1 MPDTSSADMPAARAQ
16 SASDAR
22 LTPRSIV
29 RQLNQHVVGQ
39 DDAKKVL
46 AVAAY
51 NHLRR
56 RQTSAASGVRLAKNN
71 VLLIGPSGSGKTL
84 MCETLGR
91 ILGVP
96 FVSADATG
104 LTQTRFIGEALEAVL
119 QRLVDAADGDFAL
132 AERGI
137 VFLDEIDKLKATP
150 GESRAANGEA
160 VQHALLR
167 AMEGSLVR
175 LRAHESAHW
184 LDTAGILFIC
194 GGAFV
199 GLEDVMAANRSYG
212 FISAGG
218 GDDRAILD
226 RLNARV
232 KPTDLFTYGLIPEFT
247 GRLPVIARLSELD
260 RATLIRIMT
269 EPADALLRQYQ
280 AMFAA
285 EGVQLDI
292 AERVFEEIADLALE
306 YRTGARG
313 LRGLFEELVTPV
325 LYVIPDQPEVRQV
338 AFTSIYTGPTIT
350 RGSARGGA

>member
-1 MPDTSSADMPAARAQ
+1 MPDTSPDAPATRSPAAADPRI
-16 SASDAR
+16 
-22 LTPRSIV
+22 TPRAIV

-39 DDAKKVL
+39 DEAKKVL

-71 VLLIGPSGSGKTL
+71 VLLVGPSGSGKTL

-104 LTQTRFIGEALEAVL
+104 LAQTRFIGEALEAVL

-137 VFLDEIDKLKATP
+137 VFLDEVDKLRAP
-150 GESRAANGEA
+150 AGEARASHGEA

-175 LRAHESAHW
+175 LHTHDASHW
-184 LDTAGILFIC
+184 LDTTGILFIC

-218 GDDRAILD
+218 DDDRAILD
-226 RLNARV
+226 RLNARI
-232 KPTDLFTYGLIPEFT
+232 KPTDLFAFGLIPEFT
-247 GRLPVIARLSELD
+247 GRLPVVARLADLD
-260 RATLIRIMT
+260 RETLIRIMT

-280 AMFAA
+280 AIFAA

-292 AERVFEEIADLALE
+292 APRVFEEIADLALE

-338 AFTSIYTGPTIT
+338 AFASIYAGPTIT
-350 RGSARGGA
+350 RGPARGAT

>member
-1 MPDTSSADMPAARAQ
+1 
-16 SASDAR
+16 
-22 LTPRSIV
+22 
-29 RQLNQHVVGQ
+29 VGQ

-56 RQTSAASGVRLAKNN
+56 RQTSAESGVRLAKNN

-137 VFLDEIDKLKATP
+137 VFLDEVDKLKAAP
-150 GESRAANGEA
+150 GESRASNGEA

-175 LRAHESAHW
+175 LRALDTSHW
-184 LDTAGILFIC
+184 LDTTGILFIC

-199 GLEDVMAANRSYG
+199 GLEEVMESNRSYG

-226 RLNARV
+226 RLNARI
-232 KPTDLFTYGLIPEFT
+232 KPTDLFAFGLIPEFT
-247 GRLPVIARLSELD
+247 GRLPVVARLDALD
-260 RATLIRIMT
+260 RDTLIRIMT
-269 EPADALLRQYQ
+269 EPADALYRQYQ

-285 EGVQLDI
+285 EGVRLDI
-292 AERVFEEIADLALE
+292 AERVFEELADLALE

-338 AFTSIYTGPTIT
+338 AFTSVYTGPTIT
-350 RGSARGGA
+350 RGPPRGGA